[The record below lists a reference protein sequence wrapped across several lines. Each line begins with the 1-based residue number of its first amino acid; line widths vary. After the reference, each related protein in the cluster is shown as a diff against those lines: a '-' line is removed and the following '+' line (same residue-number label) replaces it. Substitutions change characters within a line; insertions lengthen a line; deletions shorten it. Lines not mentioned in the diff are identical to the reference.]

1 MFRKADKTG
10 YTTSMPGIQMKTL
23 VYGNKTLL
31 AEFVLQKG
39 NILTEHTHSHE
50 QTGYLITGH
59 IRLKI
64 GDIIHEALPGDSWCI
79 PSDIKHGAQ
88 IIEDSIAV
96 EVFSPVRED
105 FLPENSK

>member
-1 MFRKADKTG
+1 MFRKADNTG
-10 YTTSMPGIQMKTL
+10 YTTLMPGIQMKTL

-50 QTGYLITGH
+50 QTGYLVTGH

-64 GDIIHEALPGDSWCI
+64 GEIIHETLPGDSWCI
-79 PSDIKHGAQ
+79 PSDIKWCPNYRRFDRCG
-88 IIEDSIAV
+88 SI
-96 EVFSPVRED
+96 FSVTRR
-105 FLPENSK
+105 FSAGK